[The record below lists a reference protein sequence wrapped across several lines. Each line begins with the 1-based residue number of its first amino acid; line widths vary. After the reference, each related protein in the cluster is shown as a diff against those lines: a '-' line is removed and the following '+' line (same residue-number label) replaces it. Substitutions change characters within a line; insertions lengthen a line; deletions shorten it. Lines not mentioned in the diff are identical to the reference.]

1 MSNLRQKI
9 KNSAV
14 HRLVISLL
22 IGIAVALVALYYNL
36 GAISYLIGWDA
47 AVIIFVIWIWLICWP
62 MDHHQTAKFAL
73 REDPSNVAT
82 DVLLISASV
91 ASLVGV
97 VMAVFE
103 SRATSVEPR
112 SIFLGFISILSV
124 VLAWTLIHTI
134 YTLRYAKLYYSPDN
148 GAKIEFSN
156 EHLPSYVEFAYF
168 SITIGMTF
176 QVTDTFLRG
185 TLARKAVLRH
195 ALLSYLF
202 NTVIIATTINLIANF
217 GH

>member
-1 MSNLRQKI
+1 M
-9 KNSAV
+9 
-14 HRLVISLL
+14 IS
-22 IGIAVALVALYYNL
+22 LYYNL

-47 AVIIFVIWIWLICWP
+47 AVIVFVTWIWLICWP

-73 REDPSNVAT
+73 REDPSTVAA
-82 DVLLISASV
+82 DALLISASI

-103 SRATSVEPR
+103 SRATAIEPR
-112 SIFLGFISILSV
+112 SIFLGCISILSV

-134 YTLRYAKLYYSPDN
+134 YTLRYAKLYYLPHN
-148 GAKIEFSN
+148 NAKIDFSN
-156 EHLPSYVEFAYF
+156 EHEPSYVEFAYF
-168 SITIGMTF
+168 AITIGMTF

-185 TLARKAVLRH
+185 TLVRKSVLHH

-202 NTVIIATTINLIANF
+202 NTVIIATTINLISGL